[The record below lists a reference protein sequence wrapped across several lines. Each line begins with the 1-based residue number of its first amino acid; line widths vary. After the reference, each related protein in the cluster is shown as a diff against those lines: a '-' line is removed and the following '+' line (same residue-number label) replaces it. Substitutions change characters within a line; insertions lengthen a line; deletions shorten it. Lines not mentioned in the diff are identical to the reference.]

1 MPRIKKKILYVDGYN
16 IINYWEELKSLMDIS
31 LEEAREELISVM
43 KEFQALS
50 GIELIV
56 VFDSYNSKHL
66 QTIEEKRSNITVVF
80 TKEFETADSYIERA
94 CHLIAKDE
102 QVRVATS
109 DNAIQNIALGSG
121 ATRISAR
128 ELKIEYE
135 NLKEFAREK
144 EERKTSQYKRNLGG
158 LSEDQI
164 EKLSRFKLD
173 IETKELKEKADID
186 KKHRRG

>member
-1 MPRIKKKILYVDGYN
+1 MPRIKKRILYVDGYN
-16 IINYWEELKSLMDIS
+16 IINCWEDLKSLMDIS
-31 LEEAREELISVM
+31 LEEAREDLISVM

-56 VFDSYNSKHL
+56 VFDSYKSKHL

-94 CHLIAKDE
+94 CHLIARDE
-102 QVRVATS
+102 HVRVATS

-135 NLKEFAREK
+135 NLKEFAKEK
-144 EERKTSQYKRNLGG
+144 EERKVSQYKRNLGG
-158 LSEDQI
+158 LSENQI
-164 EKLSRFKLD
+164 EELSRLKLD
-173 IETKELKEKADID
+173 LGPKELKEKAKID
-186 KKHRRG
+186 KKHKRG